1 MRKRSK
7 SSKIPTLGIL
17 VLAGLLF
24 LYSILTVNVVV
35 VAQSAQHMVASA
47 VVGTSAAVPPN
58 PYNTLDQQLLEKQTR
73 LNAREAALYARENS
87 DGELSSRDV
96 WGVYSFVMSAVLVV
110 LVGVNFYF
118 DLRRGR
124 PNPLSRKFSVDLR

>member
-24 LYSILTVNVVV
+24 LYSLLTVNVSV
-35 VAQSAQHMVASA
+35 VAQSAQYMVASA
-47 VVGTSAAVPPN
+47 IVGTSAAVPPN

-73 LNAREAALYARENS
+73 LNEREAALAVRENS
-87 DGELSSRDV
+87 SNTLSSQDL

-110 LVGVNFYF
+110 IVGINFYF